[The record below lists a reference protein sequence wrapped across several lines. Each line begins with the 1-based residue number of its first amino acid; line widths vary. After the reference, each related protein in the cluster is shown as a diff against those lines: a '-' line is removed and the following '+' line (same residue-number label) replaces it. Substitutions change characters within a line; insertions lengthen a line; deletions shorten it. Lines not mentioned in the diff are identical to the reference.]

1 MKYIFI
7 ALAGLLVIAGI
18 LSMVY
23 PGSLIGTSTYMLM
36 GTLFVCT
43 GVIVYKIE
51 GRK

>member
-1 MKYIFI
+1 VKYILI
-7 ALAGLLVIAGI
+7 ALAGLLIAMGI
-18 LSMVY
+18 LSMLS

-36 GTLFVCT
+36 GTMFLCT